1 MRPSGFT
8 LVEVVLSM
16 GLVAMAVLTIA
27 ALLPAMFKTQQIVRL
42 QTYAATHA
50 MTISNAVAQ
59 GNPRF
64 PGFTAAVK
72 PNSDVSTFALD
83 RGQAFARM
91 PLPGG
96 AFSRPSFADVEQI
109 ITGNGK
115 RYAMGQTGIPIPLEI
130 VRRIDSDNDEIQTL
144 LSDGGYLFYP
154 PPGSFSGFIPGE
166 GVFNNDMNIVAG
178 TTETDADRRRLVFA
192 VIGKPQQN
200 LLPSHPCYNL
210 PIYKLYP
217 FPPDDMATFKITE
230 YVAGTG
236 LGKASPEYG
245 RDTTVSPNPVRT
257 LALNTGEIASLWR
270 YFYEQSPKDP
280 SMGTDFDTAWLK
292 LWSES
297 YPDYLSLSRYGW
309 TPIAHK
315 LKTVKTA
322 KEKQKSPNVTG
333 VPTDPVK
340 WAAALQ
346 ATDET
351 KPWGTLITQTDWSN
365 TSPEDY
371 YKTVK
376 PSPLEIFDPTKVPTY
391 TYPGDAQY
399 PSLPPPSE
407 PFDQYPDS
415 EFCLVRGNRIVTR
428 TEYIT
433 EWRRGVNKIKLPWRM
448 VMAPFDPLD
457 IPPYDGTYEEIY
469 DHFAMKSPF
478 KKGDGINE
486 NRYREPEGLPSLE
499 MRRYYRRMALILWM
513 RTVGIDPVVQFV
525 HHGDPRDESLDFPG
539 WQPGDSS
546 NIFEQNLVT
555 RKNPLTHLIPPK
567 LDLNRS
573 MIRDMHDLSGGEN
586 WRYPHPARIYAL
598 TFLAHAAML
607 VTGARGPMIKADG
620 GYDSYKLGV
629 GGKVTTGDPME
640 IWDLTTANSVW
651 GMNSSTMAWWYCDLN
666 QNHPGL
672 GNATSPA
679 VFDDEDAAKRSDNQK
694 FFDGA
699 ELLQEDIQFARMAHE
714 NCMRWIMAYASEN
727 PNDLCCPR
735 PANRQSFMDRPLWC
749 ADLFPGG
756 LADRGGS
763 AAPYFTMD
771 EKYYRL
777 MSDRESRLA
786 PIFTG
791 KAPIIVPNDPAPR
804 LAPSWDGF
812 HRAVDPKWSRTGI
825 STQLGAVGSFHRST
839 DSGHDQG
846 KPWLLNGADGSDGA
860 HFNRPFAAS
869 ERSRELVFWS
879 VDWMNYEDAESAPSA
894 PFDTSF
900 VISLKNDGSLN
911 GAFNGNMYG
920 NPEAAIKFLNPDH
933 TFAGSPIWSSDFGQ
947 FGADRNGSGR
957 FDRGSIPASQ
967 RMRATTIAR
976 FNLYDPVGPCGL
988 RQ

>member
-1 MRPSGFT
+1 MTTRPGGFT

-64 PGFTAAVK
+64 PGFTAAVT
-72 PNSDVSTFALD
+72 PNSDVSTFSLE
-83 RGQAFARM
+83 RVGKSHSFARM
-91 PLPGG
+91 QLPGG

-115 RYAMGQTGIPIPLEI
+115 RYATGQTGIPIPPEI
-130 VRRIDSDNDEIQTL
+130 AGRIDSENDEIKAL

-166 GVFNNDMNIVAG
+166 GVFNNDKNIVAG
-178 TTETDADRRRLVFA
+178 TTETDADRQRLVFA

-200 LLPSHPCYNL
+200 LLPCHPCFNL

-217 FPPDDMATFKITE
+217 FPPEVRTFPMTWIYYTK
-230 YVAGTG
+230 G
-236 LGKASPEYG
+236 LGSELNKWPFGLS
-245 RDTTVSPNPVRT
+245 TVQTPNPRKIQDPNPKLEVIGT
-257 LALNTGEIASLWR
+257 ICNIWKYFKDQPQPSNPAS
-270 YFYEQSPKDP
+270 
-280 SMGTDFDTAWLK
+280 FDGAWLK
-292 LWSES
+292 IWADT
-297 YPDYLSLSRYGW
+297 YADYLALCCYGW
-309 TPIAHK
+309 TPISFK
-315 LKTVKTA
+315 LSAPKPTIEVYYGPEWPSIPGGSASAAPINAPVT
-322 KEKQKSPNVTG
+322 ESDFNKSPKNYDKYVEELKSGKIIPFGSRMTEPSVLNISPAPERYYDPAQAHQLDPNDPAVVTT
-333 VPTDPVK
+333 PTDT
-340 WAAALQ
+340 W
-346 ATDET
+346 
-351 KPWGTLITQTDWSN
+351 
-365 TSPEDY
+365 Y
-371 YKTVK
+371 
-376 PSPLEIFDPTKVPTY
+376 
-391 TYPGDAQY
+391 
-399 PSLPPPSE
+399 SL
-407 PFDQYPDS
+407 
-415 EFCLVRGNRIVTR
+415 
-428 TEYIT
+428 
-433 EWRRGVNKIKLPWRM
+433 
-448 VMAPFDPLD
+448 MAPFDPVD
-457 IPPYDGTYEEIY
+457 FFPYDGSV
-469 DHFAMKSPF
+469 MPF
-478 KKGDGINE
+478 KKGLGINTD
-486 NRYREPEGLPSLE
+486 RYREPPGLPSLE
-499 MRRYYRRMALILWM
+499 MRRYYRRMALYLWM
-513 RTVGIDPVVQFV
+513 KTIGIDAL
-525 HHGDPRDESLDFPG
+525 GGYAG
-539 WQPGDSS
+539 WTQGMSS
-546 NIFEQNLVT
+546 NVFET
-555 RKNPLTHLIPPK
+555 GISSDKNPLISLIQPK
-567 LDLNRS
+567 LDLNLAPIQS
-573 MIRDMHDLSGGEN
+573 KDDLCGGEN

-620 GYDSYKLGV
+620 GYDPYKIGAAN
-629 GGKVTTGDPME
+629 KVTDGDPME

-651 GMNSSTMAWWYCDLN
+651 GMNSATMAWWYCDLN

-679 VFDDEDAAKRSDNQK
+679 VFDDEAAAKRSDNQK

-756 LADRGGS
+756 SANRGGS

-771 EKYYRL
+771 ENYYRL

-786 PIFTG
+786 SIFIG
-791 KAPIIVPNDPAPR
+791 KVPIIVPNSPTPP
-804 LAPSWDGF
+804 LAPSWDAF

-825 STQLGAVGSFHRST
+825 SSQLGAVGSFHRST
-839 DSGHDQG
+839 ESGHDAG
-846 KPWLLNGADGSDGA
+846 KPWLLNAADTANGV

-869 ERSRELVFWS
+869 ERCRELVFWS

-894 PFDTSF
+894 PFDASF
-900 VISLKNDGSLN
+900 FLSLKNDGALGS
-911 GAFNGNMYG
+911 GAFDGAMYG
-920 NPEAAIKFLNPDH
+920 TPEDAIKFLNPDH
-933 TFAGSPIWSSDFGQ
+933 TFLGSSAYSSAYGQ
-947 FGADRNGSGR
+947 YGADRNGSGR
-957 FDRGSIPASQ
+957 FDRGSIPSSQ

-976 FNLYDPVGPCGL
+976 FNLYDPVGPCGI